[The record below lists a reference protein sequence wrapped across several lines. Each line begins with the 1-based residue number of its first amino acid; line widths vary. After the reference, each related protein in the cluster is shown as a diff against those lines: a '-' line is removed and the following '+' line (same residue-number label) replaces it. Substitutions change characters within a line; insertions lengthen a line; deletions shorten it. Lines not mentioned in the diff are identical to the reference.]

1 MQGKTKGGTQTERHP
16 VIRYPR
22 LNVGKSRRAGA
33 KRRKKTVL
41 TPPLGGAGLICVNP
55 RLKNSVHF
63 LCGKG
68 PINFVFFY

>member
-1 MQGKTKGGTQTERHP
+1 MVLIEGARLTDVHIQPGRTESTK
-16 VIRYPR
+16 
-22 LNVGKSRRAGA
+22 AG
-33 KRRKKTVL
+33 KKTVL

>member
-55 RLKNSVHF
+55 RLKNSF
-63 LCGKG
+63 LSARRDLGGK
-68 PINFVFFY
+68 INLC